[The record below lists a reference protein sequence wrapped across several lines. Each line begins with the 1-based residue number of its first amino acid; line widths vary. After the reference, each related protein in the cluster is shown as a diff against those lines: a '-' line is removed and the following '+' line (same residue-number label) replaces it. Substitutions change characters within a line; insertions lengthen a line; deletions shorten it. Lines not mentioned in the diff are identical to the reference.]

1 MPVSPIEEKA
11 EKGLSRSGE
20 TEEAEEDGSL
30 LGRSPVAMRKR
41 RKVRRKK
48 VAKEESQ

>member
-20 TEEAEEDGSL
+20 TEEAEKDRSL
-30 LGRSPVAMRKR
+30 LGRSPAAMEEEEE
-41 RKVRRKK
+41 
-48 VAKEESQ
+48 KEGEEEDSCE